1 MIEASNSPSLTNC
14 PISTEDIANAR
25 VIYGQCKDCAE
36 GKPYPLKGRNETLER
51 QDITAP
57 GQLIHIDIV
66 YVGGIPF
73 LFSVDDFSGYMHMI
87 RMTNK
92 SAVSL
97 QGALLELILYYR
109 GHLKVVQTISA
120 DHESTILACESYVNS
135 HGAALRSR
143 IPGEHEVDAERG
155 MRTVRESMR
164 VKILELEADYKVPNA
179 FLPWL
184 AMDCTNT
191 RNFIPNTRSSPRMPE
206 EIVKGAKVN
215 FRTDITA
222 SFGQL
227 VLVKTN
233 NVSSDGV
240 PVTKQEYAIA
250 LGRVIGTTGAVWVY
264 RMDAARVVSRRVIK
278 AVPMTEEWRQH
289 LNDLAKQKPIDSAKF
304 FEFKSALAYGP
315 EDHEDVERV
324 TVQPSDRSSVIQPQS
339 VQPDSKPPAEI
350 VQPVQAPSPGPTSV
364 STASPRIPVSPIMS
378 QRASPYPATSPSSP
392 VNPRQVSFGPAPA
405 SPAPDQPVA
414 ASPAPC
420 TSHRR
425 Q

>member
-1 MIEASNSPSLTNC
+1 
-14 PISTEDIANAR
+14 
-25 VIYGQCKDCAE
+25 
-36 GKPYPLKGRNETLER
+36 
-51 QDITAP
+51 
-57 GQLIHIDIV
+57 
-66 YVGGIPF
+66 
-73 LFSVDDFSGYMHMI
+73 
-87 RMTNK
+87 MTNK

-120 DHESTILACESYVNS
+120 DHESTILACASYVNS
-135 HGAALRSR
+135 HGATLRSR

-289 LNDLAKQKPIDSAKF
+289 LNDLAKKRPIDSAKF
-304 FEFKSALAYGP
+304 FEFKSTLAYGP
-315 EDHEDVERV
+315 EDHEDVERA
-324 TVQPSDRSSVIQPQS
+324 TVQPRDRSSVIQPQI
-339 VQPDSKPPAEI
+339 VQPDSKPHADI

-364 STASPRIPVSPIMS
+364 SSASPRIPVSPMP
-378 QRASPYPATSPSSP
+378 QRASPNPAASPMSP
-392 VNPRQVSFGPAPA
+392 VNPRRVSFGPAPA
-405 SPAPDQPVA
+405 SPAPD
-414 ASPAPC
+414 
-420 TSHRR
+420 
-425 Q
+425 